1 MKGTPNPADEQRERT
16 LRPWVVTGCR
26 PLVDRLP
33 WLRLW
38 EEDVL
43 LPGGAEIRGYLRAE
57 TREYAMVFAL
67 LTDGTVPMV
76 SQYKHARGAVNMD
89 LPAGYLDTPD
99 EPILEAAQ
107 RELREETGVTAPE
120 WRHLGSLV
128 LDSNRGDSRVHLFLA
143 TGGAVTGAS
152 EPDATEELMVSF
164 HQPDQLVNMVLD
176 GQIDNV
182 ASVAGI
188 MTAMAALRRLGVLP
202 APVASRKATG

>member
-38 EEDVL
+38 EEDVR
-43 LPGGAEIRGYLRAE
+43 LPGGVEIHGYLRAE

-89 LPAGYLDTPD
+89 LPAGYLDSPD

-164 HQPDQLVNMVLD
+164 HQPERLEEMVLD
-176 GQIDNV
+176 GRVDNV
-182 ASVAGI
+182 ASAAGI
-188 MTAMAALRRLGVLP
+188 MIAVAALRRSGVLP